1 MKHFITGRNLQV
13 TFVLLSLFS
22 TLLYAFTTNHVWE
35 DFYITFKHSKNLV
48 DGNGLVYHPGEKV
61 HGFTSVINTLLPAL
75 FYWITGKSLVL
86 TIWLYRIASIAA
98 LIFGGLIFL
107 REIQR
112 QYSQNLLIPLFFTLF
127 FAFQIKTIMFT
138 TNGQEAGFMM
148 LFLLPTIILAYNG
161 FERNWKW
168 LGLCWAGLIYTR
180 PDGVAYILITTVAVI
195 LARQSYSKKELFAIF
210 KAGSLCAIIYLPWF
224 IGVWLYYG
232 TPVPHTITAKSGIGG
247 INFTNDLVFS
257 FEKIIGNLP
266 HVGKQISLP
275 TYYHFGA
282 WPYWIKVYGFCS
294 WLLCSIY
301 WLIPSPDKFGRFIS
315 LTYTFVI
322 LYLSF
327 LQTIG
332 LVYPWYFPP
341 AEMLAAF
348 ILCSAIYH
356 IANHFTKNSKIPVY
370 IASTL
375 MLYIFSNV
383 YFMSLNQIKV
393 QQEVIETNHRKEIGL
408 WLNKNKQDND
418 TVFLEPL
425 GYIGFYSNATMLDWP
440 GLVAPKVVAAEQN
453 KKAGHFSN
461 LILKLKPSWVVIRPY
476 VQMQLRQLQSFN
488 ESYELVKV
496 FNALNELKPYANLPG
511 INYLY
516 YDSVFYIYK
525 QKKAISPS

>member
-13 TFVLLSLFS
+13 MFVLLSLFS
-22 TLLYAFTTNHVWE
+22 TLLYALTTNHVWE

-75 FYWITGKSLVL
+75 FYWLTDKSLLL

-107 REIQR
+107 REIQK
-112 QYSQNLLIPLFFTLF
+112 QYSGNILIPLFFTLF
-127 FAFQIKTIMFT
+127 FAFQIKTIMFA

-148 LFLLPTIILAYNG
+148 LFLLPTLVLAYNG

-168 LGLCWAGLIYTR
+168 IGLCWAGLIYTR
-180 PDGVAYILITTVAVI
+180 PDGVAYIFLTTVAVI
-195 LARQSYSKKELFAIF
+195 LINQSYSKKEFIAIL

-232 TPVPHTITAKSGIGG
+232 SPVPHTITAKSGIG
-247 INFTNDLVFS
+247 IDFTADIIFS
-257 FEKIIGNLP
+257 LKTIIGSLP
-266 HVGKQISLP
+266 QVGSQISEP

-282 WPYWIKVYGFCS
+282 WPYWVSVYAFFS
-294 WLLCSIY
+294 WLIAFSY

-315 LTYTFVI
+315 LTYTLVI
-322 LYLSF
+322 LYLALLKF
-327 LQTIG
+327 IG
-332 LVYPWYFPP
+332 FVYPWYFPP
-341 AEMLAAF
+341 AEIMAAF

-356 IANHFTKNSKIPVY
+356 SANHFRKSPAIPAY

-375 MLYIFSNV
+375 VLFIISNI

-393 QQEVIETNHRKEIGL
+393 QQEIIETNHRKEIGL
-408 WLNKNKQDND
+408 WLNRNKQDND

-425 GYIGFYSNATMLDWP
+425 GYIGFFSEATMLDWP
-440 GLVAPKVVAAEQN
+440 GLVSPRVVAAEKY
-453 KKAGHFSN
+453 KKSGQFSN
-461 LILKLKPSWVVIRPY
+461 LIQKLKPSWVVIRPY
-476 VQMQLRQLQSFN
+476 VQMQLAQKESFN
-488 ESYELVKV
+488 KAYRLVKV
-496 FNALNELKPYANLPG
+496 FSALEELKPYKDLPG

-525 QKKAISPS
+525 RKTD